1 VLQQDYVR
9 TAKAKGLAGQA
20 VIWRHVL
27 KNALP
32 PVLTTVGLTFGS
44 LLSGAVLTETIFNWP
59 GLGRYA
65 TTSVTTL
72 DFPAVMGVTLV
83 AAIVYPTV
91 NTLVDIGYRMVDPRV
106 GVE

>member
-1 VLQQDYVR
+1 L
-9 TAKAKGLAGQA
+9 

-27 KNALP
+27 KNAMP
-32 PVLTTVGLTFGS
+32 PVLTTVGVSFGS

-72 DFPAVMGVTLV
+72 DFPAVMGVALV
-83 AAIVYPTV
+83 AAVVYPAV
-91 NTLVDIGYRMVDPRV
+91 NTVVDIGYQWLDPRV
-106 GVE
+106 HVN